1 MQKRTDPL
9 IFIVEDNPV
18 YNKLVVNYLH
28 SKKFDRIE
36 SFLSGEECL
45 KRLNEKPDIII
56 QDYLL
61 EGIDGIEVLK
71 ATKKK
76 HPPTE
81 FIFLSGQDSVDVAIN
96 TMKLG
101 AFDYIVK
108 DQMALKKMVDKIS
121 KIIAMQNLARSNK
134 RYKTGIA
141 LFFVALAAIIL
152 LLIGLS
158 VMYPNKFNIW
168 GN

>member
-1 MQKRTDPL
+1 MQNRTDPL
-9 IFIVEDNPV
+9 IFIVEDNQV
-18 YNKLVVNYLH
+18 YNKLIVNYLH
-28 SKKFDRIE
+28 SKKFNRVE

-45 KRLNEKPDIII
+45 KKISQKPDIII

-71 ATKKK
+71 ATKKTYP
-76 HPPTE
+76 HTE

-101 AFDYIVK
+101 AYDYIVK
-108 DQMALKKMVDKIS
+108 DQMALKKMVDKIT
-121 KIIAMQNLARSNK
+121 KIIAVQKLVKNNK

-141 LFFVALAAIIL
+141 LFFTALAAIIL
-152 LLIGLS
+152 LLVTLS
-158 VMYPNKFNIW
+158 IIFPTKFNLFR
-168 GN
+168 

>member
-18 YNKLVVNYLH
+18 YNKLIVNYLQ
-28 SKKFDRIE
+28 SKKFNRIE

-45 KRLNEKPDIII
+45 KKIKMKPDIVI

-71 ATKKK
+71 ATKKVLP
-76 HPPTE
+76 HTE

-101 AFDYIVK
+101 AYDYIVK
-108 DQMALKKMVDKIS
+108 DQLALKKMADKIT
-121 KIIAMQNLARSNK
+121 KIITVQKLVKNNR

-141 LFFVALAAIIL
+141 LFFLALVVIIL
-152 LLIGLS
+152 IIISLS
-158 VMYPNKFNIW
+158 ILYPHKFNFF
-168 GN
+168 G

>member
-18 YNKLVVNYLH
+18 YNKLVVNYLQ
-28 SKKFDRIE
+28 SKKFNRIE

-45 KRLNEKPDIII
+45 KKIKMKPDIVI

-71 ATKKK
+71 ATKKILP
-76 HPPTE
+76 HTE

-101 AFDYIVK
+101 AYDYIVK
-108 DQMALKKMVDKIS
+108 DQLALKKMADKIT
-121 KIIAMQNLARSNK
+121 KIIAVQKLVKNNR

-141 LFFVALAAIIL
+141 LFFLALVVIIL
-152 LLIGLS
+152 LLISLS
-158 VMYPNKFNIW
+158 IIYPHKFNFF
-168 GN
+168 G

>member
-1 MQKRTDPL
+1 MQKRTEPL

-18 YNKLVVNYLH
+18 YNKLVVNYLQT
-28 SKKFDRIE
+28 KKFNNIV
-36 SFLSGEECL
+36 SFFSGEECL
-45 KRLNEKPDIII
+45 KRIDEKPDIII

-71 ATKKK
+71 ATKKLYP
-76 HPPTE
+76 HTE

-108 DQMALKKMVDKIS
+108 DQMALKKLVDKIT
-121 KIIAMQNLARSNK
+121 KILLTQQLIKSNK
-134 RYKTGIA
+134 RYKTGIM
-141 LFFVALAAIIL
+141 LFFFTLAVIVL
-152 LLIGLS
+152 LLIALS
-158 VMYPNKFNIW
+158 TWGPAKFHFW
-168 GN
+168 

>member
-1 MQKRTDPL
+1 MQKRADPL

-18 YNKLVVNYLH
+18 YNKLVVNYLL
-28 SKKFDRIE
+28 SKKFNRVE

-45 KRLNEKPDIII
+45 KKIDLKPDIVI

-76 HPPTE
+76 HPHTE

-101 AFDYIVK
+101 AYDYIVK
-108 DQMALKKMVDKIS
+108 DQMALKKMVDKIT
-121 KIIAMQNLARSNK
+121 KIIAMQRLVKNNR
-134 RYKTGIA
+134 RYKTGIT
-141 LFFVALAAIIL
+141 LFFLALAL
-152 LLIGLS
+152 LVLIMVSLS
-158 VMYPNKFNIW
+158 IFLPSRFHLFSN
-168 GN
+168 

>member
-1 MQKRTDPL
+1 MQKRTEPL

-18 YNKLVVNYLH
+18 YNKLVVNYLQT
-28 SKKFDRIE
+28 KKFSNIV
-36 SFLSGEECL
+36 SFFSGEECL
-45 KRLNEKPDIII
+45 KRIDEKPDIII

-71 ATKKK
+71 ATKKLY
-76 HPPTE
+76 PDTE

-108 DQMALKKMVDKIS
+108 DQMALKKLVDKIT
-121 KIIAMQNLARSNK
+121 KIIAIQKLVLNNK
-134 RYKTGIA
+134 RYKTGVI
-141 LFFVALAAIIL
+141 LFFIGLALIIL
-152 LLIGLS
+152 LLVGLS
-158 VMYPNKFNIW
+158 IMFPHKFNLL

>member
-28 SKKFDRIE
+28 SKKFNRVE

-45 KRLNEKPDIII
+45 KKIDMKPDIII

-71 ATKKK
+71 ATKKV
-76 HPPTE
+76 HPHTE
-81 FIFLSGQDSVDVAIN
+81 FIFLSGQDSLDVAIN

-101 AFDYIVK
+101 AYDYVVK
-108 DQMALKKMVDKIS
+108 DQMALKKIVDKII
-121 KIIAMQNLARSNK
+121 KIIAVQKLVKNNK

-141 LFFVALAAIIL
+141 LFFLALV
-152 LLIGLS
+152 LLILIIAS
-158 VMYPNKFNIW
+158 MSIIFPNKFHLF
-168 GN
+168 GK

>member
-1 MQKRTDPL
+1 MQKEIDPL

-28 SKKFDRIE
+28 SKKFNRIE
-36 SFLSGEECL
+36 SFFSGEECL
-45 KRLNEKPDIII
+45 KRIGEKPDIII

-71 ATKKK
+71 ATKKI
-76 HPPTE
+76 HPHTE

-101 AFDYIVK
+101 AYDYIIK
-108 DQMALKKMVDKIS
+108 DQMALKKMADKIS
-121 KIIAMQNLARSNK
+121 KILAVQRLVKSNK
-134 RYKTGIA
+134 RYKTGIV
-141 LFFVALAAIIL
+141 LFFVALAVIIL

-158 VMYPNKFNIW
+158 SVFPDKFNFI
-168 GN
+168 GK

>member
-18 YNKLVVNYLH
+18 YNKLIVNYLN
-28 SKKFDRIE
+28 SKKFNRIE

-45 KRLNEKPDIII
+45 KKIHLKPDIII

-71 ATKKK
+71 ATKKI
-76 HPPTE
+76 HPYTE

-101 AFDYIVK
+101 AYDYIVK
-108 DQMALKKMVDKIS
+108 DQMALKKMADKIT
-121 KIIAMQNLARSNK
+121 KILAVQMLVKNNK

-141 LFFVALAAIIL
+141 LFFVALGAIIL
-152 LLIGLS
+152 ILLALS
-158 VMYPNKFNIW
+158 FIYPDKFHLW

>member
-1 MQKRTDPL
+1 MQRRTDPL
-9 IFIVEDNPV
+9 IFIVEDNLV
-18 YNKLVVNYLH
+18 YNKLIVNYLH
-28 SKKFDRIE
+28 SKRFNRIE

-45 KRLNEKPDIII
+45 KRMNEKPDIVI

-76 HPPTE
+76 FPHTE
-81 FIFLSGQDSVDVAIN
+81 FIFLSGQDSVEVAIN
-96 TMKLG
+96 SMKLG

-108 DQMALKKMVDKIS
+108 DQLALKKMVDKIS
-121 KIIAMQNLARSNK
+121 KIIAMQNLAKSNK
-134 RYKTGIA
+134 RYKAGIA

-152 LLIGLS
+152 ILIGLS
-158 VMYPNKFNIW
+158 IIYPDKFDIW
-168 GN
+168 GS